1 MSLFRGMFSSRPDNP
16 PEKEPIPP
24 EEDAVLEKVAKKVVE
39 WQMAVPAIMFLE
51 SVKPLNFIGAQAMV
65 FFEPIIQ
72 SIFSIKDYNTFRI
85 ALERRENIENLLQ
98 KIEAQ
103 DAIAYKKEKLYK
115 KKLKV
120 ERKKWKWY
128 QRYLGIKRPRIE
140 IDPAELEALKKGR
153 PEDKDRNKD
162 KDDGT
167 EAETGETKE

>member
-1 MSLFRGMFSSRPDNP
+1 MSLFRGMFSSQPGNA

-24 EEDAVLEKVAKKVVE
+24 EEDAVLEKVAKKVVQ

-72 SIFSIKDYNTFRI
+72 SIFTIKDYNTFRV

-115 KKLKV
+115 KKLKI

-128 QRYLGIKRPRIE
+128 QRYFGINRPRIE
-140 IDPAELEALKKGR
+140 IDPAELEAPEKGR
-153 PEDKDRNKD
+153 AKD
-162 KDDGT
+162 KDKNESENKEG
-167 EAETGETKE
+167 EAGEKKD

>member
-1 MSLFRGMFSSRPDNP
+1 VSLFRGMFSSRPNTP

-24 EEDAVLEKVAKKVVE
+24 EEDEVLEKVAKKVVQ
-39 WQMAVPAIMFLE
+39 WQMAVPAIIFLE

-72 SIFSIKDYNTFRI
+72 SIFSIKDYNTFRV

-115 KKLKV
+115 KKLRA

-128 QRYLGIKRPRIE
+128 QRYFGIARPRIV
-140 IDPAELEALKKGR
+140 IDPAELEALEKGR
-153 PEDKDRNKD
+153 SDDKDKGNGK
-162 KDDGT
+162 
-167 EAETGETKE
+167 GEKGN